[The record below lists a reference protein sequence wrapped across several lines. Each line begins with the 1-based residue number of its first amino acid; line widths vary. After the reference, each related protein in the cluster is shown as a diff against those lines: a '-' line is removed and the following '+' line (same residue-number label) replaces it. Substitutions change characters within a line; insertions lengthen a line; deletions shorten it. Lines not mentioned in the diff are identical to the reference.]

1 MKCKARLR
9 SKVWWPHIDSEVSF
23 FISECHPCQTTLDH
37 HQPTPVMPI
46 PMSESPWLSVAVDSC
61 GPFPTGGTL
70 LILVDYYSRFPFV
83 EILKSTTSTIIIS
96 KLFKIFS
103 VHYLP
108 EILTSDSGGQ
118 FTSNEIESFLKI
130 NGITHARTTML

>member
-1 MKCKARLR
+1 MM
-9 SKVWWPHIDSEVSF
+9 S
-23 FISECHPCQTTLDH
+23 
-37 HQPTPVMPI
+37 I

-61 GPFPTGGTL
+61 GPFLTGETL
-70 LILVDYYSRFPFV
+70 LILVDYYSRFTFV

-108 EILTSDSGGQ
+108 EILTSDNGGQ